1 MNDKIYDQDL
11 LYVEI
16 IMIDDA
22 FRTPFLARRFMIKI
36 YCMWMMNMNDKIY
49 CMWKL
54 L

>member
-1 MNDKIYDQDL
+1 

-36 YCMWMMNMNDKIY
+36 YCMWMIKIHY
-49 CMWKL
+49 VLMIRFIEYE
-54 L
+54 